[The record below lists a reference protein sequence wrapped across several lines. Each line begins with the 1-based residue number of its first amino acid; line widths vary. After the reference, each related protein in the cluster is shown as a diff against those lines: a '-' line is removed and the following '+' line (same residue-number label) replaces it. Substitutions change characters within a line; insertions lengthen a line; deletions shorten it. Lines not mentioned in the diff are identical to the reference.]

1 MDLCLYQALLETT
14 GGWLQP
20 VLQSGQWFQ
29 VIGAKATS
37 RHRFGVVIAVAVIKN
52 MHAYV
57 SVITLTVTLT
67 QTITLPRTAPLAAD
81 Y

>member
-1 MDLCLYQALLETT
+1 MYQALLETT
-14 GGWLQP
+14 AGWLTP
-20 VLQSGQWFQ
+20 VIQSGQWFQ

-37 RHRFGVVIAVAVIKN
+37 RHRFGVVVAVAVIKN
-52 MHAYV
+52 EHAYV